1 MNANPFS
8 EIGAAGALY
17 YIDTQRIGLALGRND
32 MATVRNLLSKATN
45 PNHIEPDM
53 LHIRNKYLQEFYEKT
68 ADYKNAF
75 FYQKENSRLDDSIRN
90 EHVRMRTADMS
101 LRYQQ
106 DSTLLAKNILIEQ
119 QKVEMLKLHEG
130 RFFWIGVCVL
140 VLVIACF
147 IYLYEKKRRAL
158 LLAQSQRTISSL
170 RLENIRNRMSPHF
183 IFNVLNQEMGS
194 RDGEN
199 KKSFPHW

>member
-1 MNANPFS
+1 MPTLFRK
-8 EIGAAGALY
+8 IGAAGALY
-17 YIDTQRIGLALGRND
+17 YIDTQRIGLALERND

-130 RFFWIGVCVL
+130 RFFWIEF
-140 VLVIACF
+140 AF
-147 IYLYEKKRRAL
+147 WYWL
-158 LLAQSQRTISSL
+158 LLVSSICMKRKDGL
-170 RLENIRNRMSPHF
+170 F
-183 IFNVLNQEMGS
+183 CS
-194 RDGEN
+194 RKVSVPYLLYVWRIYVTECHRIL
-199 KKSFPHW
+199 FLMC